1 MTAVPEL
8 QATVESLYRDC
19 RDLARYIANAR
30 KEIAQIRPSRLKQE
44 KIPRAGEELDAI
56 VKATEQATNTIMN
69 AAETIMGS
77 PGDEAVIN
85 DACMEIFEACSFQDI
100 TGQRITKV
108 VKTLKHI
115 EERLDGLQAAWGAE
129 LGFEEPEE
137 EEPEGEEALLNGPQL
152 EGEGIAQ
159 DDVDRLLEEAG
170 EATEKKQAEKKEEVS
185 QDDIDALFD

>member
-1 MTAVPEL
+1 MQNASEL

-30 KEIAQIRPSRLKQE
+30 REIAQIRPSRLKQE

-77 PGDEAVIN
+77 PGDETAIN
-85 DACMEIFEACSFQDI
+85 NACMEIFEACSFQDI

-115 EERLDGLQAAWGAE
+115 EERLDGLQAAWGPE

-159 DDVDRLLEEAG
+159 DDVDKLLEEAG
-170 EATEKKQAEKKEEVS
+170 ETTEKKKEEVN